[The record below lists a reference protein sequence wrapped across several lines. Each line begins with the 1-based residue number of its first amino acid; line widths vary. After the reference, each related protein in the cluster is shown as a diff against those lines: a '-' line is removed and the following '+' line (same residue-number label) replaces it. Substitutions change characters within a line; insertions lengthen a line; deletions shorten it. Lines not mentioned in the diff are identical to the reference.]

1 MYYSK
6 NGSGLSIPSNYSGN
20 AFRVADESDRTYK
33 KAEIEAEND
42 ARIEATGDLDS
53 KETDGD
59 ANVSKKTDSTPQLPT
74 ILSDIA
80 AEDVL
85 ILGLIFLIHR
95 DNPTDPTL
103 LLLLVLLLVKG

>member
-6 NGSGLSIPSNYSGN
+6 SSSGLSIPSNYSGN
-20 AFRVADESDRTYK
+20 AFRVTDESDRTYK
-33 KAEIEAEND
+33 KSEGKEQNDMPNEVSGDFEN
-42 ARIEATGDLDS
+42 
-53 KETDGD
+53 KESVGNESVRK
-59 ANVSKKTDSTPQLPT
+59 AKSNVPRLPS
-74 ILSDIA
+74 ILSDIN

-103 LLLLVLLLVKG
+103 LLLLVLLLVKE